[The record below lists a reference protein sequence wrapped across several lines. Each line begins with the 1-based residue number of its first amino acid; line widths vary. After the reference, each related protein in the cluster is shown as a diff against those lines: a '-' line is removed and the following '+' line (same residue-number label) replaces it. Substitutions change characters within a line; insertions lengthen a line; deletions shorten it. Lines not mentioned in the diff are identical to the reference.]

1 MPPAQPS
8 FIPKKPI
15 TTGPVHGSSATLG
28 IFIFFIAMLIFI
40 ASLVA
45 AVAAFGYKGY
55 LTSSIASKSNTLQQT
70 EAAFDPST
78 IQDLMRLDS
87 RMTNVES
94 LLQKHTTTLALFNF
108 LSQETL
114 VNVQFTSFDYELQP
128 DGSGQLTLDGVADSF
143 STIALQSDQF
153 GASTALKDVVF
164 SDIAVGTPTAGGPSS
179 IKFTVKANIDPSL
192 LSYAKSLSGS
202 APTLG
207 TASSTTTTPTP
218 AAPTL
223 P

>member
-40 ASLVA
+40 GSLVA
-45 AVAAFGYKGY
+45 AIAAFGYQGFLHK
-55 LTSSIASKSNTLQQT
+55 SIADKSDSLQKA

-78 IQDLMRLDS
+78 IQQLRRLDA

-94 LLQKHTTTLALFNF
+94 LLQKHSTTLALFGF
-108 LSQETL
+108 LSQQTL
-114 VNVQFTSFDYELQP
+114 VNVQFTSFSFELQP
-128 DGSGQLTLDGVADSF
+128 DGTGMLSLDGVANNF

-153 GASTALKDVVF
+153 NAASTVLKDVVF
-164 SDIAVGTPTAGGPSS
+164 SGIKVGSANSVQ
-179 IKFTVKANIDPSL
+179 FNVKATVDPTL
-192 LSYAKSLSGS
+192 LSYSKALSGGS
-202 APTLG
+202 TPGA
-207 TASSTTTTPTP
+207 TAPTP
-218 AAPTL
+218 ATPAL